1 MYGFNR
7 TDYDV
12 KVYEE
17 ELAEFLPDKIVDSH
31 THVFLPE
38 HKKPKPVGARDHW
51 TGYVY
56 DQCGIEDLKQTYL
69 DLFPGKKTI
78 PVIFG
83 TPSGIVPKSNEY
95 IAQVAKTTGY
105 PALFMNRYGDSAE
118 YIEEEIIKGGFQGLK
133 PYLNSCNPA
142 VKGSDA
148 EIFDFLPE
156 EHLKVCDKHGWKVV
170 LHISKDERLRH
181 PTNVKQLI
189 EIEQKYPN
197 VKLIVAHIGRAYS
210 PEDLG
215 DALEVLGKN
224 TKNMM
229 FDFCANTYSYAIEK
243 CIDIMGSKRVMF
255 GTDMPIAK
263 MRMYRVSE
271 NGTYINVVP
280 RGMYG
285 DVSGD
290 PHMRETDEKDVTNF
304 TYEILRA
311 FKKAATNLSLSK
323 EDIDNIMWKNAT
335 DLYGIKF

>member
-1 MYGFNR
+1 MYGFTRN
-7 TDYDV
+7 DYDK

-17 ELAEFLPDKIVDSH
+17 ELFDFLPDKIVDTH

-38 HKKPKPVGARDHW
+38 HRKEKPKKARNSW
-51 TGYVY
+51 TNYVY
-56 DQCGIEDLKQTYL
+56 DECSIEDLKQTYL

-83 TPSGIVPKSNEY
+83 TPSGHVPESNEY
-95 IAQVAKTTGY
+95 ISNVSKASSY

-118 YIEEEIIKGGFQGLK
+118 FIEESVIKGGFQGLK

-142 VKGSDA
+142 VKGADA

-170 LHISKDERLRH
+170 LHISKEDRIKN
-181 PTNVKQLI
+181 PINVKQLL

-197 VKLIVAHIGRAYS
+197 VKLIVAHIGRAYC

-215 DALEVLGKN
+215 DSLETLAAN

-229 FDFCANTYSYAIEK
+229 FDFSANTYSYAIEK
-243 CIDIMGSKRVMF
+243 CIDLMGSRRVMF
-255 GTDMPIAK
+255 GTDMPITK
-263 MRMYRVSE
+263 MRMYRISE
-271 NGTYINVVP
+271 NGVYKNVVP

-285 DVSGD
+285 DVSD
-290 PHMRETDEKDVTNF
+290 DVHMKETDEPNVTNF
-304 TYEILRA
+304 AYEILRA
-311 FKKAATNLSLSK
+311 FKTAANNLSLSK
-323 EDIDNIMWKNAT
+323 EDIDNIMWKNAVE
-335 DLYGIKF
+335 LYDIKF

>member
-1 MYGFNR
+1 MYGFTRN
-7 TDYDV
+7 DYDK

-17 ELAEFLPDKIVDSH
+17 ELFDFLPEKIVDTH

-38 HKKPKPVGARDHW
+38 HRKEKSKKARNSW
-51 TGYVY
+51 TNYVY
-56 DQCGIEDLKQTYL
+56 DECSIEDLKQTYL

-83 TPSGIVPKSNEY
+83 TPSGHVPESNQY
-95 IAQVAKTTGY
+95 ISKVSKENNY
-105 PALFMNRYGDSAE
+105 PALFMNKYGDSSE
-118 YIEEEIIKGGFQGLK
+118 FIEESVIKGGFQGLK

-142 VKGSDA
+142 VKGADA

-156 EHLKVCDKHGWKVV
+156 EHLKVCDKYGWKVV
-170 LHISKDERLRH
+170 LHISKEDRIKN
-181 PTNVKQLI
+181 PTNIKQLL

-215 DALEVLGKN
+215 DALETLAAN

-229 FDFCANTYSYAIEK
+229 FDFSANTYSYAIEK
-243 CIDIMGSKRVMF
+243 CIDLMGSRRVMF
-255 GTDMPIAK
+255 GTDMPITK
-263 MRMYRVSE
+263 MRMYRISE
-271 NGTYINVVP
+271 NGVYKNVVP

-285 DVSGD
+285 DVSED
-290 PHMRETDEKDVTNF
+290 VHMKETDEPNVTNF
-304 TYEILRA
+304 AYEILRS
-311 FKKAATNLSLSK
+311 FKVAAKNLSLSK
-323 EDIDNIMWKNAT
+323 DDIDNVMWKNAV